1 MAMEL
6 GKYKI
11 RVNAIARG
19 LTNSDSL
26 LKPFDDYRLKKEGER
41 IVPLRRWGNDTSDL
55 ASMVLYLGADV
66 SSFMTGTVIF
76 VDGGQSLVRPQMRSF
91 L

>member
-1 MAMEL
+1 MEL

-19 LTNSDSL
+19 LVDSDTL
-26 LKPFDDYRLKKEGER
+26 LKPLDNELLRKEGER
-41 IVPLRRWGNDTSDL
+41 IVPLRRWGDKTRDLTS
-55 ASMVLYLGADV
+55 MILYLGGDM

-76 VDGGQSLVRPQMRSF
+76 VDGGQSLVRSRMKSF